1 MRLFLS
7 NGFLVAI
14 AIASIFS
21 NSLAAIASNTQ
32 SSHEL
37 SKLSLSD
44 SMNIFIL
51 HQNNSRLP
59 RPKGS
64 R

>member
-7 NGFLVAI
+7 NGLLVAI
-14 AIASIFS
+14 AIASVFS
-21 NSLAAIASNTQ
+21 SSFSAIASNTH

-44 SMNIFIL
+44 SINISIL